1 MHKARRHATVAK
13 PAGVQKFFGTFTKIR
28 VGNRSDNA
36 IFGQIEPDDP
46 SIIETFALPNAPDSD
61 LPLRKKLFFHQDNH
75 SSPCFFALIEHV
87 I

>member
-36 IFGQIEPDDP
+36 IFGDIEPDDP
-46 SIIETFALPNAPDSD
+46 SIINTFALPNAPDSD
-61 LPLRKKLFFHQDNH
+61 LPLRKKLFFHQDSH